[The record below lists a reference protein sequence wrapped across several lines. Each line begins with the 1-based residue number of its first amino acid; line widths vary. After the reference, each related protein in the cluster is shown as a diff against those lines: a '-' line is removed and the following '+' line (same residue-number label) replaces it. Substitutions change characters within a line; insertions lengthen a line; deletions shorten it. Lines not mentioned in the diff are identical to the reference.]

1 MANSQ
6 CIKLVTGFRVLRF
19 GIGHCSLL
27 RLHPLIRNSLLPR
40 LRLRSSGLNLRLHHV
55 HLLLGLLWRPKP
67 ASLNRLP
74 QTSPQHT
81 AANPPQT
88 I

>member
-40 LRLRSSGLNLRLHHV
+40 LRLRSSGWNLRLHPV

-74 QTSPQHT
+74 QTSP
-81 AANPPQT
+81 
-88 I
+88 